1 MMKSLKSGLIVASSL
16 GLLFLGA
23 CSSGS
28 NQTATTPNSPAASS
42 TTAAAPAATPGSGM
56 SDKKEPGMQAGKGMV
71 VEAGAYHL
79 EFMPAKEGGE
89 THLDLFLQKG
99 DSHEAISN
107 AKVTAQVQLPDGTQK
122 TLNMK
127 YDTEGKH
134 YTAKLPS
141 DAAGDYKV
149 AFLSDIGGEK
159 VNARYSF
166 KQ

>member
-1 MMKSLKSGLIVASSL
+1 MNSIKSSL
-16 GLLFLGA
+16 LVAGSLSLLFLGA
-23 CSSGS
+23 CSSGG

-42 TTAAAPAATPGSGM
+42 TTAASPATPGSGM
-56 SDKKEPGMQAGKGMV
+56 SDEKEHGMQAGKGIV
-71 VEAGAYHL
+71 VESGPYHL
-79 EFMPAKEGGE
+79 ELLPEKENGA
-89 THLDLFLQKG
+89 THLDLFVQRG
-99 DSHEAISN
+99 GNHEAIPN
-107 AKVTAQVQLPDGTQK
+107 AKVTAQVQLPDGNQK

-149 AFLSDIGGEK
+149 AILSEINGEK

>member
-1 MMKSLKSGLIVASSL
+1 MHSIKSGLLVASSL

-23 CSSGS
+23 CSSGG
-28 NQTATTPNSPAASS
+28 NQTATTPNSPATSS
-42 TTAAAPAATPGSGM
+42 TTAASPTESAGSGM
-56 SDKKEPGMQAGKGMV
+56 SDEKEHGMQAGKGIV
-71 VEAGAYHL
+71 VESGAYHL
-79 EFMPAKEGGE
+79 ELMPEKEGGA

-99 DSHEAISN
+99 DNHEAIPN
-107 AKVTAQVQLPDGTQK
+107 AKVTAQVQLPDGSQK
-122 TLNMK
+122 TLDMK

-141 DAAGDYKV
+141 NAAGEYKV
-149 AFLSDIGGEK
+149 AILSDINGEK